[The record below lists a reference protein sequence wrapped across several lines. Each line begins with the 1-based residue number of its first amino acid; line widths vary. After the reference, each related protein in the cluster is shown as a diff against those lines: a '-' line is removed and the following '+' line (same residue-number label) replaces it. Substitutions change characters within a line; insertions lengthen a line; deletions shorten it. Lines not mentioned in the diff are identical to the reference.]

1 MFVEFC
7 RGGEIWSAS
16 ECSLLGM
23 SGCVILTVLK
33 KVSIIEF
40 VYLVRSYVD

>member
-1 MFVEFC
+1 VFVEFC